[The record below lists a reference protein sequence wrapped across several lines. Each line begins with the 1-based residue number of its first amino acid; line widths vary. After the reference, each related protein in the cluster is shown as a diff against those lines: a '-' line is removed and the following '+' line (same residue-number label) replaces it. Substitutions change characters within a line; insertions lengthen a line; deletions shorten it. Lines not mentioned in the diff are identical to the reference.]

1 MYFYTI
7 SKIDKNILYKLV
19 DIYANAMDHLDV
31 RKWSIKDF
39 VELINTKSIIYYIK
53 EDKSIMGFAIVKKII
68 YEAEIINISIEPAYH
83 RNGFAK
89 NLIKYILQSKEMKG
103 VKRFVLEVSSE
114 NYKAK
119 NLYENLGFKI
129 VGYRKNYYNV
139 KTNKYNTTKSDAE
152 IMEYKI

>member
-1 MYFYTI
+1 
-7 SKIDKNILYKLV
+7 
-19 DIYANAMDHLDV
+19 
-31 RKWSIKDF
+31 
-39 VELINTKSIIYYIK
+39 
-53 EDKSIMGFAIVKKII
+53 MGFAIVKKII
-68 YEAEIINISIEPAYH
+68 YEAEIINISIEPVYH

-139 KTNKYNTTKSDAE
+139 KANKYNTTKSDAD

>member
-1 MYFYTI
+1 MYFYTL

-39 VELINTKSIIYYIK
+39 VELINTKSIIFYIK
-53 EDKSIMGFAIVKKII
+53 VDENIMGFAIVKKII
-68 YEAEIINISIEPAYH
+68 YEAEIVNISIEPTYH
-83 RNGFAK
+83 RKGYAK
-89 NLIKYILQSKEMKG
+89 NLIKYILQSKEMKS
-103 VKRFVLEVSSE
+103 VKRFILEVSVE
-114 NYKAK
+114 NYKAI

-129 VGYRKNYYNV
+129 VGYRKSYYNV

>member
-1 MYFYTI
+1 
-7 SKIDKNILYKLV
+7 
-19 DIYANAMDHLDV
+19 MDHLDA

-53 EDKSIMGFAIVKKII
+53 QDKSIMGFAIVKKII

-119 NLYENLGFKI
+119 NLYVNLGFKI

-139 KTNKYNTTKSDAE
+139 KANKYNATKSDAE
-152 IMEYKI
+152 IMEYKILKKSTFFN

>member
-1 MYFYTI
+1 M
-7 SKIDKNILYKLV
+7 
-19 DIYANAMDHLDV
+19 AHLNV

-89 NLIKYILQSKEMKG
+89 NLIKYILQSKEMNG

-139 KTNKYNTTKSDAE
+139 KANKYNATKSDAE
-152 IMEYKI
+152 IMEYKILKKSTFFN

>member
-1 MYFYTI
+1 M
-7 SKIDKNILYKLV
+7 
-19 DIYANAMDHLDV
+19 
-31 RKWSIKDF
+31 
-39 VELINTKSIIYYIK
+39 
-53 EDKSIMGFAIVKKII
+53 
-68 YEAEIINISIEPAYH
+68 EIINISIEPAYH

-89 NLIKYILQSKEMKG
+89 NLIKYILQSIEMKG
-103 VKRFVLEVSSE
+103 VKRFVLEVLSE

-139 KTNKYNTTKSDAE
+139 KANKYNTTKSDAD

>member
-31 RKWSIKDF
+31 KDF
-39 VELINTKSIIYYIK
+39 VELINTKNIIYYIK

-139 KTNKYNTTKSDAE
+139 KANKYNTTK
-152 IMEYKI
+152 IPNGTGGNGTVFF

>member
-1 MYFYTI
+1 
-7 SKIDKNILYKLV
+7 
-19 DIYANAMDHLDV
+19 
-31 RKWSIKDF
+31 
-39 VELINTKSIIYYIK
+39 
-53 EDKSIMGFAIVKKII
+53 MGFAIVKKII
-68 YEAEIINISIEPAYH
+68 YEAEIINISIEPVYH

-119 NLYENLGFKI
+119 NLYENLGFKM

-139 KTNKYNTTKSDAE
+139 KANKYNATKSDAE